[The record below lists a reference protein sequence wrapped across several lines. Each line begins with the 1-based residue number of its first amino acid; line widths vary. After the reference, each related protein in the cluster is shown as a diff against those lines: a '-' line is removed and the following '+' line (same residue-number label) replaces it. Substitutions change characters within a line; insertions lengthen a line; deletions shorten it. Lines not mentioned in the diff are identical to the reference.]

1 MRYENGLDQAEGL
14 RRLLVNN
21 QTRVVTVVSGKQ
33 GVGRT
38 SMTINLAAALARS
51 GKDVLV
57 LDENPAPYNLLDRLM
72 LSARH
77 DLLSVAQGKCA
88 LQQAVLHAHGFSILP
103 AARAMSSL
111 KQLRV
116 AEQQRL
122 EQALTEAVGE
132 VDVML
137 VDAASVLA
145 HDATSSSLATGVS
158 LLVVVD
164 ATVSGITESYALIK
178 RMALDN
184 AKLRFEIVVNKVASE
199 QEAMTVFEN
208 MSKVARLN
216 LAARLEYFGHI
227 PHDIKLSRA
236 VQLGRAV
243 VEAFPSSASACA
255 YMELAQKFLQLPV
268 IQDESESRVPA
279 MMKSL
284 MRTLRGGEMAQVAG

>member
-1 MRYENGLDQAEGL
+1 MRYESGLDQAEGL

-38 SMTINLAAALARS
+38 TTTINLAAALTRS

-57 LDENPAPYNLLDRLM
+57 LDENHAPNNLLDRLM
-72 LSARH
+72 LSSRH
-77 DLLSVAQGKCA
+77 DLLSVAQGKCSV
-88 LQQAVLHAHGFSILP
+88 QQAMVHAHGFSVLP

-111 KQLRV
+111 QQLRA

-122 EQALTEAVGE
+122 EQALTEAAGE

-137 VDAASVLA
+137 VDAASVLNQGGV
-145 HDATSSSLATGVS
+145 SSSLATGVS

-178 RMALDN
+178 RMALEN

-199 QEAMTVFEN
+199 QEAITVFEN
-208 MSKVARLN
+208 MSQVARLH
-216 LAARLEYFGHI
+216 LTARLEYFGHI

-243 VEAFPSSASACA
+243 VEAFPGSASACA
-255 YMELAQKFLQLPV
+255 YMELAQSFLRLPV
-268 IQDESESRVPA
+268 IQDDSAGRVPA
-279 MMKSL
+279 MVKSL
-284 MRTLRGGEMAQVAG
+284 MRIMRNGEMAHVAG